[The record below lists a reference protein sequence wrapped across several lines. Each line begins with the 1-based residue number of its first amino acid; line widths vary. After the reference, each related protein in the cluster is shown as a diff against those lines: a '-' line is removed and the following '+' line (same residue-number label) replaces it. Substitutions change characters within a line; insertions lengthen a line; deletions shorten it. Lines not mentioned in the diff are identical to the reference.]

1 MRPGEVLADVYYN
14 SKTGKRIHAA
24 FPDGVVNDVNYDGS
38 IKGFLFLLNQDCCV
52 SIDKS
57 RKFLEDLTGGK
68 LSLSKGMVN
77 GHSREFSQR
86 CQEELKKAYADML
99 MVPVMHTDLYQC
111 LGKRDERTCLR
122 VCCPIRGSAVFCPEQ
137 EGA

>member
-77 GHSREFSQR
+77 GLSREFSQR
-86 CQEELKKAYADML
+86 C
-99 MVPVMHTDLYQC
+99 
-111 LGKRDERTCLR
+111 
-122 VCCPIRGSAVFCPEQ
+122 
-137 EGA
+137 

>member
-1 MRPGEVLADVYYN
+1 MYYN
-14 SKTGKRIHAA
+14 SKTGERIHAA
-24 FPDGVVNDVNYDGS
+24 FPDGVVNDVNYGGS
-38 IKGFLFLLNQDCCV
+38 IKAFLFLLNQDCCV

-57 RKFLEDLTGGK
+57 RKFLEDLMGGK

-77 GHSREFSQR
+77 GLSREFSQR